1 MRKSWNTA
9 AGCKKKSAVTS
20 TSNGIRAASPTGL
33 AIDASPISGC
43 QKSAPAV
50 RFAEDVMDGAEVLVK
65 LKEEQGKKGI
75 AVALARVP
83 DSQLD
88 LLIRAGTI
96 EAVGRENVFAT
107 VRDAV
112 TDQNQNAAGAS

>member
-1 MRKSWNTA
+1 
-9 AGCKKKSAVTS
+9 
-20 TSNGIRAASPTGL
+20 L
-33 AIDASPISGC
+33 AIDASPISGR

-50 RFAEDVMDGAEVLVK
+50 RFAEDVIDGAEVLVK